1 MGSGIWSNIEI
12 WTNKFLKQ
20 FVSNVPLFIL
30 EYSDSVGE
38 LGCSWKRVKW
48 GGRGG
53 LRGPQ
58 RLTQSDWEIRFEPGC
73 YGFGPGCR
81 SAWDFG
87 GIWCG
92 GEEEHTAGDNESLS
106 IELFWWLEFGR
117 WLGNWGAGGDWV
129 DKASIGLGSSGEL
142 EKNVKFTFEVTWPSR
157 EGLPS
162 PRGFLVFG
170 VKLNK
175 RWAYFQG
182 TRNLEI
188 QWDVWFYV
196 LFFMLGVCL
205 RGAICSFWVAFMA
218 WIVKNVLFHSV
229 VYFSVHGQ
237 EQNKQMWKR
246 LPCVGRGSL
255 AEAI

>member
-1 MGSGIWSNIEI
+1 MPNFRNLLVNILTQWAVIFGQILEI

-58 RLTQSDWEIRFEPGC
+58 RLTQSDWEVRFEPDC

-81 SAWDFG
+81 SAWVFG

-157 EGLPS
+157 EGLPL

-170 VKLNK
+170 SSWIKDGLIFNSRYEKFGDTMRCLIFYAWGMFEGGNMFVLGGIYGLN
-175 RWAYFQG
+175 Y
-182 TRNLEI
+182 
-188 QWDVWFYV
+188 
-196 LFFMLGVCL
+196 
-205 RGAICSFWVAFMA
+205 
-218 WIVKNVLFHSV
+218 
-229 VYFSVHGQ
+229 
-237 EQNKQMWKR
+237 
-246 LPCVGRGSL
+246 
-255 AEAI
+255 